1 MTVLGGMQ
9 ERRSYTMTALLAGAG
24 IEEDSCTVA
33 TAHHYGREGC
43 GYTMIELLT
52 GIEGD
57 SCKTALLAG
66 REGQSY
72 TMTALLAG
80 VEGDSCTTAKHA
92 GREECGYTTVRH
104 CSRRGDWS
112 QRDGCYAGSHGD
124 GDSDGLL
131 DGTML
136 GARLGLLLG
145 MRLGRSVELSLDISD
160 GNVLGSDESIA
171 VGVATTGGA
180 SVVGTAESW
189 TETQTDCWTEQCS
202 VPGWYCCSACGWEDP
217 FELSINVYLRR

>member
-112 QRDGCYAGSHGD
+112 SVMGA
-124 GDSDGLL
+124 
-131 DGTML
+131 TL
-136 GARLGLLLG
+136 GV
-145 MRLGRSVELSLDISD
+145 ME
-160 GNVLGSDESIA
+160 
-171 VGVATTGGA
+171 
-180 SVVGTAESW
+180 
-189 TETQTDCWTEQCS
+189 TETQTDCWTKQCS
-202 VPGWYCCSACGWEDP
+202 VPGWDCCSACGWEDP
-217 FELSINVYLRR
+217 LDSRLASQMATCWDRMRASQ